1 MMLTKEKIINSS
13 KIKTYYKKPLNKMK
27 KTLFAIAIVSGLF
40 VAGNTV
46 ILSSDVVKTSNLV
59 KEKIEYYNNLNSYNN
74 FYKAMEAVP
83 YTENDFKKD
92 LSLFEYLYVN
102 NNAVSDVVFE
112 TEKVGFYNFTEMK
125 LKYSDRQEFFPQFLK
140 ETSSMNYSDNNNDYN
155 PYKKIGIYKELLNDK
170 HNIIE
175 GTVIS
180 AIALTDEKVKE
191 LEEKLSKKYN
201 KNVTLENKV
210 DESILGGVLVRLGNT
225 QIDGSVKTRLDN
237 IKDQLSQVIS

>member
-1 MMLTKEKIINSS
+1 MIDIIANRYAEALFELSEEENITKEIYNELNNVVNIVKNNKDLDNVLKS
-13 KIKTYYKKPLNKMK
+13 PLVAKAEK
-27 KTLFAIAIVSGLF
+27 VQLIETLF
-40 VAGNTV
+40 NT
-46 ILSSDVVKTSNLV
+46 
-59 KEKIEYYNNLNSYNN
+59 KINNNLKN
-74 FYKAMEAVP
+74 
-83 YTENDFKKD
+83 
-92 LSLFEYLYVN
+92 
-102 NNAVSDVVFE
+102 
-112 TEKVGFYNFTEMK
+112 
-125 LKYSDRQEFFPQFLK
+125 FLK
-140 ETSSMNYSDNNNDYN
+140 ILVEKGRISSLKS
-155 PYKKIGIYKELLNDK
+155 IELTFKELLNDK